1 MGNPYEEAGVN
12 INSGYEISGFVK
24 KNLAKKHAN
33 ATNIGNFG
41 GIYEIPEGYRH
52 PVLISSNDG
61 VGTKLLLSIA
71 GKKYDT
77 VGIDCIAMCVNDLLA
92 QGAKPEY
99 FLDYLATGKVDAK
112 IKEVLKGILRGC
124 EIGQVDLI
132 GGETAEMP
140 DMYHGNDYDL
150 AGFAVGIV
158 EKDNLLTK
166 DNVKFGDQLIGIT
179 SSGLH
184 SNGFSL
190 IRKIFFKD
198 HDFNYV
204 THLPE
209 MPMENL
215 GDVLLEPTRIYTKEI
230 VPLLEQKLVHGIAH
244 ITGGGFDENI
254 PRMLP
259 KELAAVINAD
269 NWKRP
274 LIFDVVQKY
283 GQLEISDM
291 FNIFNMG
298 LGMILA
304 VDPKDLDL
312 TLSQLNQDQLQAFHI
327 GHVETRKDK
336 SVVLSGGGL

>member
-12 INSGYEISGFVK
+12 VNSGYEISGFVK

-33 ATNIGNFG
+33 SANIGNFG
-41 GIYEIPEGYRH
+41 GMYEIPAGYKH

-61 VGTKLLLSIA
+61 VGTKLLISIA
-71 GKKYDT
+71 GKKNDT

-99 FLDYLATGKVDAK
+99 FLDYLATGKVDGK
-112 IKEVLKGILRGC
+112 IKEVLKGILKGC

-158 EKDNLLTK
+158 EKENILTK
-166 DNVKFGDQLIGIT
+166 ENVKTGDQLIGIS

-198 HDFNYV
+198 NDFNYV

-209 MPMENL
+209 MPMSNL

-259 KELAAVINAD
+259 DDLAAEINID
-269 NWKRP
+269 SWERHD
-274 LIFDVVQKY
+274 IFDVVQKY
-283 GQLEISDM
+283 GKIKTSDM

-304 VDPKDLDL
+304 VDAKDADEVLN
-312 TLSQLNQDQLQAFHI
+312 QLNQDQHQAFLI
-327 GHVETRKDK
+327 GNVAAREEKA
-336 SVVLSGGGL
+336 VVLSGGSL

>member
-12 INSGYEISGFVK
+12 VNSGYEISGFVK

-41 GIYEIPEGYRH
+41 GMYEIPEGYKH

-61 VGTKLLLSIA
+61 VGTKLLISIA

-99 FLDYLATGKVDAK
+99 FLDYLATGKVDGK
-112 IKEVLKGILRGC
+112 IKEVLKGILNGC

-140 DMYHGNDYDL
+140 DMYQGNDYDL

-158 EKDNLLTK
+158 EKENILTK
-166 DNVKFGDQLIGIT
+166 ANVKSGDQLIGLA

-198 HDFNYV
+198 NDFNYV

-209 MPMENL
+209 MPTVNL
-215 GDVLLEPTRIYTKEI
+215 GDALLEPTRIYTKEI
-230 VPLLEQKLVHGIAH
+230 VPLLEDKLINGIAH

-259 KELAAVINAD
+259 DELAAVIDAD
-269 NWKRP
+269 SWKRP
-274 LIFDVVQKY
+274 DIFEVVQKY
-283 GQLEISDM
+283 GKIKTSDM

-304 VDPKDLDL
+304 VDAKDVDTILNR
-312 TLSQLNQDQLQAFHI
+312 LNQEQLQAFHI
-327 GHVETRKDK
+327 GQVEQRTDK
-336 SVVLSGGGL
+336 AVVLSGGGL